1 MIRVAL
7 IVLGVIALVILAG
20 SLYTVHETEQVII
33 TQFGQPVTGPIT
45 EAGIHWKT
53 PFIQDV
59 RRFEKRILDWDGD
72 PNDIVTKDKKTIRI
86 DTTARWKIVDPLAF
100 LKSVNDEIRAQSRL
114 DDILDGAT
122 REFISKNNLI
132 EAVRAS
138 NREFAKDEVEDVELE
153 GDRTEEDFITVG
165 RDELIARIL
174 SNAQQNVA
182 EFGIELIDFRI
193 RRIDYSEKVRR
204 AVYERMIRERSQIAE
219 KYRSE
224 GVGKQSEIEGQTE
237 KELKQISSE
246 AARRS
251 EIIRGEAD
259 AEVTRIYANSY
270 GADPE
275 FYAFYQT
282 LETYKQALLGG
293 ETTLVLST
301 QSEIMRFL
309 KSPVKLELLEP

>member
-1 MIRVAL
+1 MVRVAL

-100 LKSVNDEIRAQSRL
+100 LKSVNDETRAQSRL

-165 RDELIARIL
+165 RDVLIARIL

-193 RRIDYSEKVRR
+193 RRIDYSDKVRR

-251 EIIRGEAD
+251 EIVRGEAD
-259 AEVTRIYANSY
+259 AEVTRIYANAY

-282 LETYKQALLGG
+282 LETYKQALVGG

-309 KSPVKLELLEP
+309 KSPVKLEPLEP

>member
-1 MIRVAL
+1 MIRAAI
-7 IVLGVIALVILAG
+7 IVLCVIALVILAG

-59 RRFEKRILDWDGD
+59 RRFEKRILEWDGD
-72 PNDIVTKDKKTIRI
+72 PNDIVTKDKKTIRV

-100 LKSVNDEIRAQSRL
+100 LKSVNDEARAQSRL

-122 REFISKNNLI
+122 REFISKHNLI

-138 NREFAKDEVEDVELE
+138 NREFTVEVIDSVELD

-165 RDELIARIL
+165 RDKLIDAIL
-174 SNAQQNVA
+174 SNAQENVS
-182 EFGIELIDFRI
+182 EFGIELVDFRI

-204 AVYERMIRERSQIAE
+204 AVYERMIRERGQIAE
-219 KYRSE
+219 RYRSE
-224 GVGKQSEIEGQTE
+224 GMGKQSEIEGQTE
-237 KELKQISSE
+237 KKLKQIESE
-246 AARRS
+246 AVRQS
-251 EIIRGEAD
+251 EIVRGEAD
-259 AEVTRIYANSY
+259 ALATRIYAEAY

-275 FYAFYQT
+275 FYSFYQT
-282 LETYKQALLGG
+282 LETYRDALVGG
-293 ETTLVLST
+293 TTSLVLT
-301 QSEIMRFL
+301 TRSELMKFFRN
-309 KSPVKLELLEP
+309 PTPTDEP